1 MRNYIIFSDLDGT
14 LLDHKT
20 YTFDPA
26 LEALSV
32 IKSRQIPL
40 ILSSS
45 KTRAEI
51 ERIQSHLTLKDPF
64 IFENGS
70 GVFYDNQVVSF
81 GINLTEIHNKIIP
94 LQKTFN
100 FNCYS
105 LLTIEQ
111 AIHYTGLTEEEAML
125 SQQRQFSE
133 PIIWLDDE
141 ERKNDFLEKIHQLG
155 LNATQ
160 GGRFL
165 TISSH
170 HDKAKALKWIKNS
183 LENDYQT
190 KFISIALG
198 DGENDI
204 SMINACDIKILIK
217 NNNEHLQRSDWVLS
231 EMCGPSGWNQEIMKV
246 LNNE

>member
-1 MRNYIIFSDLDGT
+1 MWDYIIFTDLDGT
-14 LLDHKT
+14 LLDHRT
-20 YTFDPA
+20 YTYEPA

-32 IKSRQIPL
+32 IKSHQIPL
-40 ILSSS
+40 ILTSS
-45 KTRAEI
+45 KTKAEI
-51 ERIQSHLTLKDPF
+51 ERIQSKLTLKDPF

-70 GVFYDNQVVSF
+70 GVFYNNQVVSF
-81 GINLTEIHNKIIP
+81 GMHLNQIHDKIIP

-105 LLTIEQ
+105 LLPLDQ
-111 AIHYTGLTEEEAML
+111 AIQHTGLPEKEAKL

-141 ERKNDFLEKIHQLG
+141 EKKIDFIQIIHQLG
-155 LNATQ
+155 LSAAQ

-170 HDKAKALKWIKNS
+170 HDKAKALKWIKNT
-183 LENDYQT
+183 LEYDYQT
-190 KFISIALG
+190 EFTSIALG

-204 SMINACDIKILIK
+204 NMIDACEIKILIK
-217 NNNEHLQRSDWVLS
+217 NNNEHLQKPDWILS
-231 EMCGPSGWNQEIMKV
+231 KMCGPSGWNEEIMKV
-246 LNNE
+246 LNK